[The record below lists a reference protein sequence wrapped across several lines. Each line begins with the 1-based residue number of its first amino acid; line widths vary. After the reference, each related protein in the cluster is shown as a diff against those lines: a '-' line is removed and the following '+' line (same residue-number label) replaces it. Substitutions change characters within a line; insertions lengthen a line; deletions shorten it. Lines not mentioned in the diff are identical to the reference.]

1 MLPLEGRRR
10 GRDSPLTVYRGEPT
24 DLRKP
29 DDGSEGL
36 RPPLRAGRRPRLLAP
51 FGTERCSK
59 KGARFRRERHSVERG
74 DEQRLVEI
82 KEIRKTMF

>member
-59 KGARFRRERHSVERG
+59 KGLVSAESVILLNVVINK
-74 DEQRLVEI
+74 DLW
-82 KEIRKTMF
+82 K

>member
-10 GRDSPLTVYRGEPT
+10 GRDSPLTVSRGEPT

-36 RPPLRAGRRPRLLAP
+36 RPPLRAGRRPRLLAA
-51 FGTERCSK
+51 FRDGRCSK
-59 KGARFRRERHSVERG
+59 KGLMSIEDVILLNKLINRY
-74 DEQRLVEI
+74 L
-82 KEIRKTMF
+82 RK